1 MENVFYPTGPGTKGR
16 TVVCMCCEDGVP
28 MMEGQEAAD
37 AMEKKIKQWL
47 DDNEYV
53 VETWQMKEKMKSCGA
68 GDYELQ
74 EMEGGGDAGGG
85 AFASLDSTP
94 GMGNV
99 MPPEA
104 GGTNADFYG
113 GRVGSGDKFTTL
125 TVGTPAAKKNKK
137 KDRKVKDYKSFI
149 AMLKD
154 MSK

>member
-1 MENVFYPTGPGTKGR
+1 MENIFYPTGPTANGR

-28 MMEGQEAAD
+28 VMEGQEPAD
-37 AMEKKIKQWL
+37 AMERKIKQWL
-47 DDNEYV
+47 DDNDYV
-53 VETWQMKEKMKSCGA
+53 VETWQMNEKMKSCGA
-68 GDYELQ
+68 EGYELQ

-99 MPPEA
+99 IPPQA
-104 GGTNADFYG
+104 GGTNADFYNG
-113 GRVGSGDKFTTL
+113 SVGSGDKFSTL
-125 TVGTPAAKKNKK
+125 TVGTPAAKKSKK
-137 KDRKVKDYKSFI
+137 KERRVKDYKSFL